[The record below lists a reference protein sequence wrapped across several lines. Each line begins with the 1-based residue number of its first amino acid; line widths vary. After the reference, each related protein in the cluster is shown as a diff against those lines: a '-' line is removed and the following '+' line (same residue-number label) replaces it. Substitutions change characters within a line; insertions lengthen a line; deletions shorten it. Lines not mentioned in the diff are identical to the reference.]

1 MTHLQ
6 RHHLYWP
13 KKAFRKSNVAWA
25 FRQLKC
31 NSVYVTAQEHREIH
45 SQRRASEMPTR
56 EQMLQKLDLCKNC
69 RGDCNATIKG
79 VEVHLQ

>member
-1 MTHLQ
+1 MQ
-6 RHHLYWP
+6 KHHIWWP
-13 KKAFRKSNVAWA
+13 RRAYRSPVAKKFRN
-25 FRQLKC
+25 LKC
-31 NSVYVTAQEHREIH
+31 NIVLVTAEEHRAIH
-45 SQRRASEMPTR
+45 AQRRASEMPSR